1 MPAAIDTGTSLIA
14 GPTEDVA
21 AIWATV
27 PGSGPSPSSQGF
39 FNFRSSLP
47 LLSFSNYKPKY
58 THSSLQYS
66 SRGIHFVR
74 RQDLAY
80 QRA

>member
-39 FNFRSSLP
+39 FNFRL
-47 LLSFSNYKPKY
+47 
-58 THSSLQYS
+58 
-66 SRGIHFVR
+66 
-74 RQDLAY
+74 
-80 QRA
+80 